1 MHYWGVGIAGVVI
14 HLALVIYALYL
25 ATRLVR
31 AYERSVDR
39 LRDK

>member
-1 MHYWGVGIAGVVI
+1 VHYWGIGIAGAII
-14 HLALVIYALYL
+14 HLTVVLYGLYL

-39 LRDK
+39 PRDR